1 MNRIQKWLGIELIY
15 NQVNDLQNY
24 IIGVRGELAS
34 LKMLKTEIAVH
45 NKALARMIAKLDPV
59 FGRDELSPKRKAESD
74 KIADD
79 IMNKLLSEHIIAKQ
93 AGGDHS

>member
-1 MNRIQKWLGIELIY
+1 MNRIQKWLGI
-15 NQVNDLQNY
+15 
-24 IIGVRGELAS
+24 
-34 LKMLKTEIAVH
+34 
-45 NKALARMIAKLDPV
+45 
-59 FGRDELSPKRKAESD
+59 ELSPKRKAESD